1 MIERH
6 EWMRSLFEALTSRR
20 LSRNKYFASFERGW
34 AKVVHRRYRI
44 VRALKAE
51 AERLAGIPDS
61 FCRVLPA
68 TEGVQLSLHSPRMHY
83 RRDVA
88 LYLHEW
94 EWLNQQA
101 EVRQLLC
108 APALAPA
115 LAVGLHLPAPEPR

>member
-1 MIERH
+1 MNDRH
-6 EWMRSLFEALTSRR
+6 EWMRSLFEALTSKR

-34 AKVVHRRYRI
+34 AKVVHRRYRV
-44 VRALKAE
+44 VRALKME

-61 FCRVLPA
+61 FCRVQPA
-68 TEGVQLSLHSPRMHY
+68 AEGVHLSLHSPRMRY

-88 LYLHEW
+88 LFSHEW

-108 APALAPA
+108 SPAHVPA
-115 LAVGLHLPAPEPR
+115 RAVGHHLPAPAPR

>member
-1 MIERH
+1 MDERR
-6 EWMRSLFEALTSRR
+6 EWMKSLFEALTSKR

-34 AKVVHRRYRI
+34 AKIVHRRYRT

-61 FCRVLPA
+61 FCRVEPDP
-68 TEGVQLSLHSPRMHY
+68 EGVRFFLHSPRMRY

-88 LYLHEW
+88 LFPHEW

-101 EVRQLLC
+101 EVQQLLC
-108 APALAPA
+108 APAQAPA
-115 LAVGLHLPAPEPR
+115 RGVGRQLPAPAPR